1 MASLSVRAFEQAQR
15 RKKYPSRT
23 GILGIA
29 CLQRDLMSSAS
40 TILAAGESLWPKER
54 LWKDIIEGQTAHTSE
69 SSSKFNNQII
79 EAAAILYQLSGAIGL
94 DLTSA
99 VQHFIEKQEMSVT

>member
-23 GILGIA
+23 GILGVA
-29 CLQRDLMSSAS
+29 CLQRDLMNSAV
-40 TILAAGESLWPKER
+40 TLLAAGENLWPKER
-54 LWKDIIEGQTAHTSE
+54 LWTEILDSQTIHTSE
-69 SSSKFNNQII
+69 SSYKFNNQII